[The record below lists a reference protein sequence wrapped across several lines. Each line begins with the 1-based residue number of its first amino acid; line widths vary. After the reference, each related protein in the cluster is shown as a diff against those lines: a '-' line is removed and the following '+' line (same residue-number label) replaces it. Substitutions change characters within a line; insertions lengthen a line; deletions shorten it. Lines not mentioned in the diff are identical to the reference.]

1 LGLLENYFLIAD
13 IISVFS
19 EDGYVKIKSH
29 SDFPE
34 RFFLLNEIYIDIFG
48 DKRLFIIE
56 DVERIEGYFILK
68 FKNFDF
74 DVDVE
79 FLVGSSIYVNEKD
92 VVALDDETYFIHDL
106 VGCNVF
112 FNDKFFGKIVDILSL
127 TSNDVYVIEDND
139 GNEKLI
145 PAVSEFILDI
155 NIEKKII
162 FLKQDFDELS
172 DDEN

>member
-1 LGLLENYFLIAD
+1 MENYFLIAD

-34 RFFLLNEIYIDIFG
+34 RFFLLKEIYIDIFG
-48 DKRLFIIE
+48 DKRLFIVE
-56 DVERIEGYFILK
+56 DVERIESYFILK
-68 FKNFDF
+68 FRNFDF

-79 FLVGSSIYVNEKD
+79 FLVGSSVYVNEKD
-92 VVALDDETYFIHDL
+92 IVALDDETYFIHDL

-127 TSNDVYVIEDND
+127 TSNDVYVVEDDD

-145 PAVSEFILDI
+145 PAVSEFILEI
-155 NIEKKII
+155 NIDKKIV